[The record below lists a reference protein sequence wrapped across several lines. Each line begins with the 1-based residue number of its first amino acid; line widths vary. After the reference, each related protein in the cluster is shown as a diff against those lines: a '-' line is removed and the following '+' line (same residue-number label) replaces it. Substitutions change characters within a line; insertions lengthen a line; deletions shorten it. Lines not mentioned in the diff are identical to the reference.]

1 MILRL
6 RPRQKVKQKQQRQ
19 RSKKCEAN
27 VCQDTRSPGGAR
39 EKQQESVP
47 KKLGQRFP
55 RYRRNDVSHC
65 GNNNGGTHEDNGPE
79 DTITYSLEYS
89 CPQARPSAVKV
100 KTRPIPGT
108 KSSKSV
114 T

>member
-6 RPRQKVKQKQQRQ
+6 RPRQKVKQNQQCQ

-27 VCQDTRSPGGAR
+27 VCQDTRSPGRAR

-55 RYRRNDVSHC
+55 RYRRNDVSHSA
-65 GNNNGGTHEDNGPE
+65 NNNGGAHEDNGPE
-79 DTITYSLEYS
+79 DTITYSIEYS
-89 CPQARPSAVKV
+89 FPHSPPPS
-100 KTRPIPGT
+100 G
-108 KSSKSV
+108 SSQDSADSGYEEQ
-114 T
+114 